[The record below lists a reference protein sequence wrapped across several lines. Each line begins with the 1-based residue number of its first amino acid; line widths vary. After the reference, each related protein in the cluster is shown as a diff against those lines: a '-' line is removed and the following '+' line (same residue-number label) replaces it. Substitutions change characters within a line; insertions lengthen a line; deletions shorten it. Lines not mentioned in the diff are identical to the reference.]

1 MISEMT
7 IEILQNAVDTY
18 GVILALM
25 LADLVTGIMNSFVH
39 KTALSSK
46 RLKSSLTK
54 AISYFLLILIASV
67 CRNFGT
73 EFVHSI
79 LVMYLVCVESLSIL
93 ENVQDI
99 FPRNKVL
106 KLFSDKLKILKNKNE
121 KKLKEDDE

>member
-1 MISEMT
+1 MNEMM
-7 IEILQNAVDTY
+7 IEILQTTVDTY
-18 GVILALM
+18 GVIIMLM
-25 LADLVTGIMNSFVH
+25 LVDLITGIMNSFVH

-67 CRNFGT
+67 CNNFGT
-73 EFVHSI
+73 ELVHSI
-79 LVMYLVCVESLSIL
+79 LVIYIVCVESLSIL

-106 KLFSDKLKILKNKNE
+106 KLLSDKLKIMKNKNE
-121 KKLKEDDE
+121 KKIKEAEE

>member
-1 MISEMT
+1 MINEMM
-7 IEILQNAVDTY
+7 IEILQTTVDTY
-18 GVILALM
+18 GVIIMLM
-25 LADLVTGIMNSFVH
+25 LVDLITGIMNSFVH

-67 CRNFGT
+67 CNNFGT
-73 EFVHSI
+73 ELVHSI
-79 LVMYLVCVESLSIL
+79 LVIYIVCVESLSIL

-106 KLFSDKLKILKNKNE
+106 KLLSDKLKIMKNKNE
-121 KKLKEDDE
+121 KKIKETEE